1 MSSIGSSSSYAKTFS
16 RHAYPQSACGGA
28 STDLQ
33 SLMSH
38 SYVTIIDK
46 IKGTDVNVSRGI
58 VSFASGYSSE
68 AAAVHNI
75 NKRYFLGETNSGTFT
90 LLFYQRECYLPFPLA
105 TCGGGGISPTFG
117 AALWVMD
124 YSLQGALKGIERL
137 YFHQGTISNCVSSF
151 LKNFIST
158 RS

>member
-1 MSSIGSSSSYAKTFS
+1 
-16 RHAYPQSACGGA
+16 
-28 STDLQ
+28 
-33 SLMSH
+33 MSH
-38 SYVTIIDK
+38 SYVTITSK
-46 IKGTDVNVSRGI
+46 IYGTDVKMSRGI

-75 NKRYFLGETNSGTFT
+75 NKRYFLGETNSGTLTSLLYLSEFFLT
-90 LLFYQRECYLPFPLA
+90 LPLA

-137 YFHQGTISNCVSSF
+137 YFHQGTISNCVSSS
-151 LKNFIST
+151 LKNFIHTKS
-158 RS
+158 